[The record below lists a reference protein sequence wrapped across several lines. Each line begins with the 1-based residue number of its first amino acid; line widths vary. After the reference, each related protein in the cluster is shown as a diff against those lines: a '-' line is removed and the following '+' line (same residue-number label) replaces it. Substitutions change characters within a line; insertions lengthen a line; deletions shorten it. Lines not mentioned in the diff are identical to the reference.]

1 MSGLVRSIMA
11 GALALGVGASVLTA
25 QEKPHG
31 SGDFRWYLGGQG
43 GVYNF
48 ETTAQTRGWLPAAG
62 VHTLIVAR
70 RTGLLLQAD
79 EIIGSD
85 EVGAYSDSLAPN
97 GARTVAFNDIRRL
110 AFALMAFPWR
120 SPIEPYFGVGGG
132 ISWTVNPQPQG
143 TAGLTPTELD
153 AVLSETDDRSS
164 YGYALALAG
173 AQLKAGP
180 FMLFGQV
187 QATTSPPRGSI
198 YKGATFFGQAGL
210 RISLG
215 KAREDESGAAQIGH

>member
-1 MSGLVRSIMA
+1 MSGLVRSITA
-11 GALALGVGASVLTA
+11 GMLALGLGASALAA
-25 QEKPHG
+25 QQKPRG
-31 SGDFRWYLGGQG
+31 NQDFRWYLGAQG

-48 ETTAQTRGWLPAAG
+48 ETTAQTRGWLPEAG
-62 VHTLIVAR
+62 LHTLIIAR

-79 EIIGSD
+79 EVIGSD

-110 AFALMAFPWR
+110 SFALMAFPWR
-120 SPIEPYFGVGGG
+120 SHIEPYFGVGGG

-143 TAGLTPTELD
+143 TAGLTPSEFD
-153 AVLSETDDRSS
+153 AVLDETDDRSS

-173 AQLKAGP
+173 AQIRAGP
-180 FMLFGQV
+180 VMVFGQV

-198 YKGATFFGQAGL
+198 YKGATFLGQGGV

-215 KAREDESGAAQIGH
+215 KSREDQSSSSIGR